1 MLVNA
6 YIEVQ
11 SMCSGPKKM
20 SHIEMYVETENKTN
34 EPFFTLSG
42 KYADQNYTILVTKDR
57 NKAKSNFDMLFE
69 KLIDKQLEEAAE
81 RQKNNA

>member
-1 MLVNA
+1 MLINA
-6 YIEVQ
+6 YIDVE

-34 EPFFTLSG
+34 EPFYTIIG
-42 KYADQNYTILVTKDR
+42 KYADQTYAIAVTKDR
-57 NKAKSNFDMLFE
+57 DKAKKNFDTLFE

-81 RQKNNA
+81 RQKNNS

>member
-1 MLVNA
+1 
-6 YIEVQ
+6 
-11 SMCSGPKKM
+11 M

-34 EPFFTLSG
+34 EPFFTVLG
-42 KYADQNYTILVTKDR
+42 KYADQRYTISITKDR
-57 NKAKSNFDMLFE
+57 DKAENDFNMLFE